1 MYKSAARTGFT
12 LVELLVVIAIIG
24 ILVALLLPAVQAARE
39 AARRMSC
46 RNNLKQVTLAT
57 HTYHDTYKV
66 FPPGSVH
73 SGPPATFPLPV
84 PWSWGMMMLILPF
97 MEGGNLHDTVD
108 MNTLNCGA
116 EIRRL
121 QQAPLPDPTSTLIPY
136 LLCPSDPNGNRVLL
150 SGPTGPLPNSGD
162 AGWLYPGSY
171 LGVSGNR
178 DDTPGGCLGIAHST
192 GMYYDLSDT
201 RFRDILDGTSSTLAI
216 GERGIPNDLGWGW
229 MICGGTECEHFI
241 STEEGLAKGANM
253 PTSLAII
260 QRYWSWHPGG
270 ALFSM
275 ADGSVHFLSYNIDYN
290 VYTALSTRGNG
301 EVVGEF

>member
-1 MYKSAARTGFT
+1 MLRKVSRGFT
-12 LVELLVVIAIIG
+12 IVELLVVIAVIG
-24 ILVALLLPAVQAARE
+24 ILVALLLPAVQQARE

-57 HTYHDTYKV
+57 HNYHDTFKV

-84 PWSWGMMMLILPF
+84 PWSWGMMMLTLPF
-97 MEGGNLHDTVD
+97 LEGGNVYDTVN
-108 MNTLNCGA
+108 MGTLNCGA

-121 QQAPLPDPTSTLIPY
+121 QAAGAPNPTSQLIPF
-136 LLCPSDPNGNRVLL
+136 LVCPSDPNGHKSLL

-162 AGWLYPGSY
+162 AGLLFPGNY
-171 LGVSGNR
+171 LGVSGSV
-178 DDTPGGCLGIAHST
+178 DDTPAGCLGIANST
-192 GMYYDLSDT
+192 GMYYDLSNT
-201 RFRDILDGTSSTLAI
+201 HFRDLLDGTSSTLAI

-229 MICGGTECEHFI
+229 LICGGTECEHFI
-241 STEEGLAKGANM
+241 SAEEGLAPGDNL
-253 PTSLAII
+253 PSSLSII

-275 ADGSVHFLSYNIDYN
+275 ADGSVQFLSYNIDYN
-290 VYTALSTRGNG
+290 TYIALSTRASS
-301 EVVGEF
+301 EFVGDF